1 MSKQEIQFIY
11 DSQRGSS
18 LLSALDLLSPSPGP
32 AESPLNKARKQT
44 RKKARPI
51 VLYLGSPARDFM
63 KFCELFSLFGQ
74 PIVWAA
80 HWLPSDF
87 EEKRMVRMLGRRKA
101 DMTCIAHSP
110 VRHGEQVCQLALPT
124 ISSSPKHPL
133 FTLFLLPL
141 HVPYAPFT
149 LIDQIDS
156 PKWCISGSAT

>member
-1 MSKQEIQFIY
+1 VSKQEIQFIC

-74 PIVWAA
+74 PIGC
-80 HWLPSDF
+80 HPILRKSEWLGCLA
-87 EEKRMVRMLGRRKA
+87 EEK
-101 DMTCIAHSP
+101 
-110 VRHGEQVCQLALPT
+110 PT
-124 ISSSPKHPL
+124 
-133 FTLFLLPL
+133 
-141 HVPYAPFT
+141 
-149 LIDQIDS
+149 
-156 PKWCISGSAT
+156 